1 VGAGSK
7 RVQNEIRAIKGTS
20 PIGRLFEFHVHAH
33 GLGKLGGV
41 PMDDVQV
48 FFVDIQ
54 KNDRRASEHVPGIVN
69 QAL

>member
-7 RVQNEIRAIKGTS
+7 RVQNEIRAIKGTL
-20 PIGRLFEFHVHAH
+20 PIPRLFEFHVHAH

-48 FFVDIQ
+48 FFVNVQ
-54 KNDRRASEHVPGIVN
+54 KNDRRLSKHIPGIVD